1 MKSTQ
6 FCSIEWLEA
15 ILSSAK
21 ASGDTHFRIVPNG
34 SFASLQFTSA
44 NRGGTY
50 NPHVESASITGA
62 DCFRYLAGK
71 ITWDEYMEIRQK
83 ATEAFIDGEYEEES
97 E

>member
-1 MKSTQ
+1 MISTQ

-44 NRGGTY
+44 SEGGTY

-83 ATEAFIDGEYEEES
+83 ATEAFINGEYEEE
-97 E
+97 

>member
-34 SFASLQFTSA
+34 SFAGFQFTSTS
-44 NRGGTY
+44 RGGYY
-50 NPHVESASITGA
+50 NPPVESMSITGD
-62 DCFRYLAGK
+62 DCVRYFAGK
-71 ITWDEYMEIRQK
+71 ITWDEYMEISQK
-83 ATEAFIDGEYEEES
+83 ATETFINGEYEEE
-97 E
+97 